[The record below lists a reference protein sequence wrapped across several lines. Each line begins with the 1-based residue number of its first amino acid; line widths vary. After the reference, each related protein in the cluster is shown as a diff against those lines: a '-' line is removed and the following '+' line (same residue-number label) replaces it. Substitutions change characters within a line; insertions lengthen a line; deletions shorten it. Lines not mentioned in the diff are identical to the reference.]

1 MKPVIALIGRPNVG
15 KSTLFNQITKSRDAL
30 VADFAGLTRDRKYGD
45 AVFQNKSFI
54 VVDTGGIGE
63 SEAGID
69 SYMAE
74 QSKTAINEAD
84 IIVFVVD
91 ARAGLLASDEQIA
104 RELRTLGKKVYL
116 VANKVDGVHAEAA
129 VVEFYQLGFGE
140 PLHVAASHGRGVA
153 QMLEDV
159 LADVPEDEDPELHD
173 QNTGLRLA
181 VIGRPNVGKSTLVNR
196 LLGEER
202 VVVYDMPGTTRD
214 SIYIP
219 YERNEQKYT
228 LIDTAGV
235 RRKGKVD
242 EMVEKFSIV
251 KTLQAIKDAHVV
263 IVVLDAREGV
273 VEQDLHLIGYALEAG
288 RAMVIAINK
297 WDNMTEYDRKQCKLD
312 VERRFDFI
320 PWAKVHLI
328 SALHGT
334 GVGEMYPSI
343 HRAFDSSHLKVS
355 PAKLTQILND
365 ATEAHQPPM
374 INGKRIKMRYAHMG
388 GQNPPTII
396 VHGNKVDKT
405 PADYRRYL
413 ENVFRRVYKLEGT
426 PVRIDFK
433 TSENPFEG
441 RKSQMD
447 ERVAARKRRYVQKFK
462 KAEKKFKR

>member
-45 AVFQNKSFI
+45 AVYQNKSFI

-69 SYMAE
+69 AYMAE

-104 RELRTLGKKVYL
+104 REIRTLGKKVYL

-153 QMLEDV
+153 QMLEEV
-159 LADVPEDEDPELHD
+159 LSDVPEDESQEEHD
-173 QNTGLRLA
+173 KNTGLRLA

-196 LLGEER
+196 LLGEDR
-202 VVVYDMPGTTRD
+202 VVVFDMPGTTRD

-219 YERNEQKYT
+219 YERNEKKYT

-242 EMVEKFSIV
+242 EMIEKFSIV
-251 KTLQAIKDAHVV
+251 KTLQAIKDAHVIV
-263 IVVLDAREGV
+263 VVLDAREGV

-312 VERRFDFI
+312 VDRRFDFI

-334 GVGEMYPSI
+334 GVGDLYPSI
-343 HRAFDSSHLKVS
+343 HRAYDSSHLKVS
-355 PAKLTQILND
+355 PAKITQILND

-374 INGKRIKMRYAHMG
+374 ISGRRIKMRYAHMG
-388 GQNPPTII
+388 GQNPPTIV

-413 ENVFRRVYKLEGT
+413 ENVFRKVYKLEGT
-426 PVRIDFK
+426 PVRIEFK

-441 RKSQMD
+441 RKTQMD
-447 ERVAARKRRYVQKFK
+447 ERIAARKRRYVQKFK
-462 KAEKKFKR
+462 KAEKKFKS

>member
-15 KSTLFNQITKSRDAL
+15 KSTIFNQITKSRDAL

-69 SYMAE
+69 AYMAE
-74 QSKTAINEAD
+74 QSKTAIHEAD

-104 RELRTLGKKVYL
+104 REIRTLGKKVYL

-140 PLHVAASHGRGVA
+140 PMHVAASHGRGIA

-159 LADVPEDEDPELHD
+159 LADIPEDEDQSELD
-173 QNTGLRLA
+173 KNSGLRMA
-181 VIGRPNVGKSTLVNR
+181 IIGRPNVGKSTLVNR
-196 LLGEER
+196 LLGEDR
-202 VVVYDMPGTTRD
+202 VVVFDMPGTTRD

-219 YERNEQKYT
+219 FERNERKYT

-242 EMVEKFSIV
+242 EMIEKFSIV

-263 IVVLDAREGV
+263 VVVLDAREGV

-297 WDNMTEYDRKQCKLD
+297 WDNMTEYDRAQCKLD
-312 VERRFDFI
+312 IERRFDFI

-334 GVGEMYPSI
+334 GVGDLYPSI
-343 HRAFDSSHLKVS
+343 HRAYESSNLKVS
-355 PAKLTQILND
+355 PSKLTQILSD

-374 INGKRIKMRYAHMG
+374 VNGRRIKMRYAHMG
-388 GQNPPTII
+388 GQNPPTIV
-396 VHGNKVDKT
+396 VHGNKVDKVS
-405 PADYRRYL
+405 ADYRRYL
-413 ENVFRRVYKLEGT
+413 ENVFRKVYKLEGT

-441 RKSQMD
+441 RKTELN
-447 ERVAARKRRYVQKFK
+447 ERVAARRRRYVQKFK

>member
-251 KTLQAIKDAHVV
+251 KTLQAIKGAHVV
-263 IVVLDAREGV
+263 VVVLDAREGV

-312 VERRFDFI
+312 VDRRFDFI

-334 GVGEMYPSI
+334 GVGELYPSI

-374 INGKRIKMRYAHMG
+374 ISGKRIKMRYAHMG

-441 RKSQMD
+441 RKTQMD

>member
-45 AVFQNKSFI
+45 ATYQNKSFI

-63 SEAGID
+63 SEGGID
-69 SYMAE
+69 NYMAE

-84 IIVFVVD
+84 IIIFVVD

-104 RELRTLGKKVYL
+104 RELRTLGKKIYL

-129 VVEFYQLGFGE
+129 LVEFYKLGMGE
-140 PLHVAASHGRGVA
+140 PLQVAASHGRGVQ

-159 LADVPEDEDPELHD
+159 LQDIPEDENPEEHD
-173 QNTGLRLA
+173 KDTGLRLA
-181 VIGRPNVGKSTLVNR
+181 IIGRPNVGKSTLVNR
-196 LLGEER
+196 LLGEDR
-202 VVVYDMPGTTRD
+202 VVAFDQPGTTRD

-219 YERNEQKYT
+219 FEREGRKYT

-242 EMVEKFSIV
+242 EMIEKFSIV
-251 KTLQAIKDAHVV
+251 KTLQAMKDAHVV
-263 IVVLDAREGV
+263 VVVVDAREGI

-297 WDNMTEYDRKQCKLD
+297 WDNMSEYDRKQCKLD

-320 PWAKVHLI
+320 PWARIHLI

-334 GVGEMYPSI
+334 GVGELYPSI
-343 HRAFDSSHLKVS
+343 HRAYESANLKVS

-365 ATEAHQPPM
+365 ATDQHQPPTVQ
-374 INGKRIKMRYAHMG
+374 GRRIKMRYAHMG
-388 GQNPPTII
+388 GQNPPTIVI
-396 VHGNKVDKT
+396 HGNKVDKT

-413 ENVFRRVYKLEGT
+413 ENVFRKVY
-426 PVRIDFK
+426 
-433 TSENPFEG
+433 
-441 RKSQMD
+441 
-447 ERVAARKRRYVQKFK
+447 KRRYTS
-462 KAEKKFKR
+462 

>member
-140 PLHVAASHGRGVA
+140 PMHVAASHGRGVA

-159 LADVPEDEDPELHD
+159 LEDVPEDEDPELHD

-219 YERNEQKYT
+219 YERIEQKYT

-263 IVVLDAREGV
+263 VVVLDAREGV

-312 VERRFDFI
+312 VDRRFDFI

-334 GVGEMYPSI
+334 GVGELYPSI

-374 INGKRIKMRYAHMG
+374 ISGKRIKMRYAHMG

-441 RKSQMD
+441 RKTQMD
-447 ERVAARKRRYVQKFK
+447 ERIAARKRRYVQKFK
-462 KAEKKFKR
+462 KAEKKFRS

>member
-140 PLHVAASHGRGVA
+140 PMHVAASHGRGVA

-159 LADVPEDEDPELHD
+159 LEDVPEDEDPELHD

>member
-263 IVVLDAREGV
+263 VVVLDAREGV

-312 VERRFDFI
+312 VDRRFDFI

-334 GVGEMYPSI
+334 GVGELYPSI

-374 INGKRIKMRYAHMG
+374 ISGKRIKMRYAHMG

-462 KAEKKFKR
+462 KAAKKYKS

>member
-45 AVFQNKSFI
+45 ATYQNKSFI

-63 SEAGID
+63 SEGGID
-69 SYMAE
+69 NYMAE

-84 IIVFVVD
+84 IIIFVVD

-104 RELRTLGKKVYL
+104 RELRTLGKKIYL

-129 VVEFYQLGFGE
+129 LVEFYKLGMGE
-140 PLHVAASHGRGVA
+140 PLQVAASHGRGVQ

-159 LADVPEDEDPELHD
+159 LQDIPEDENPEEHD
-173 QNTGLRLA
+173 KDTGLRLA
-181 VIGRPNVGKSTLVNR
+181 IIGRPNVGKSTLVNR
-196 LLGEER
+196 LLGEDR
-202 VVVYDMPGTTRD
+202 VVAFDQPGTTRD

-219 YERNEQKYT
+219 FEREGRKYT

-242 EMVEKFSIV
+242 EMIEKFSIV
-251 KTLQAIKDAHVV
+251 KTLQAMKDAHVV
-263 IVVLDAREGV
+263 VVVVDAREGI

-297 WDNMTEYDRKQCKLD
+297 WDNMSEYDRKQCKLD

-320 PWAKVHLI
+320 PWARIHLI

-334 GVGEMYPSI
+334 GVGELYPSI
-343 HRAFDSSHLKVS
+343 HRAYESANLKVS

-365 ATEAHQPPM
+365 ATDQHQPPTVQ
-374 INGKRIKMRYAHMG
+374 GRRIKMRYAHMG
-388 GQNPPTII
+388 GQNPPTIVI
-396 VHGNKVDKT
+396 HGNKVDKT

-413 ENVFRRVYKLEGT
+413 ENVFRKVYKLEGT
-426 PVRIDFK
+426 PVKIEFK
-433 TSENPFEG
+433 TSETRLKVVRVRSMNVQLHVVVVIFRNSKS
-441 RKSQMD
+441 RK
-447 ERVAARKRRYVQKFK
+447 EI
-462 KAEKKFKR
+462 

>member
-45 AVFQNKSFI
+45 ATYQNKSFI

-63 SEAGID
+63 SEGGID
-69 SYMAE
+69 NYMAE

-84 IIVFVVD
+84 IIIFVVD

-104 RELRTLGKKVYL
+104 RELRTLGKKIYL

-129 VVEFYQLGFGE
+129 LVEFYKLGMGE
-140 PLHVAASHGRGVA
+140 PLQVAASHGRGVQ

-159 LADVPEDEDPELHD
+159 LQDIPEDENPEEHD
-173 QNTGLRLA
+173 KDTGLRLA
-181 VIGRPNVGKSTLVNR
+181 IIGRPNVGKSTLVNR
-196 LLGEER
+196 LLGEDR
-202 VVVYDMPGTTRD
+202 VVAFDQPGTTRD

-219 YERNEQKYT
+219 FEREGRKYT

-242 EMVEKFSIV
+242 EMIEKFSIV
-251 KTLQAIKDAHVV
+251 KTLQAMKDAHVV
-263 IVVLDAREGV
+263 VVVVDAREGI

-297 WDNMTEYDRKQCKLD
+297 WDNMSEYDRKQCKLD

-320 PWAKVHLI
+320 PWARIHLI

-334 GVGEMYPSI
+334 GVGELYPSI
-343 HRAFDSSHLKVS
+343 HRAYESANLKVS

-365 ATEAHQPPM
+365 ATDQHQPPTVQ
-374 INGKRIKMRYAHMG
+374 GRRIKMRYAHMG
-388 GQNPPTII
+388 GQNPPTIVI
-396 VHGNKVDKT
+396 HGNKVDKT

-413 ENVFRRVYKLEGT
+413 ENVFRKVYKLEGC
-426 PVRIDFK
+426 
-433 TSENPFEG
+433 
-441 RKSQMD
+441 
-447 ERVAARKRRYVQKFK
+447 
-462 KAEKKFKR
+462 

>member
-441 RKSQMD
+441 HKSQMD

>member
-45 AVFQNKSFI
+45 ATYQNKSFI

-63 SEAGID
+63 SEGGID
-69 SYMAE
+69 NYMAE

-84 IIVFVVD
+84 IIIFVVD

-104 RELRTLGKKVYL
+104 RELRTLGKKIYL

-129 VVEFYQLGFGE
+129 LVEFYKLGMGE
-140 PLHVAASHGRGVA
+140 PLQVAASHGRGVQ

-159 LADVPEDEDPELHD
+159 LQDIPEDENPEEHD
-173 QNTGLRLA
+173 KDTGLRLA
-181 VIGRPNVGKSTLVNR
+181 IIGRPNVGKSTLVNR
-196 LLGEER
+196 LLGEDR
-202 VVVYDMPGTTRD
+202 VVAFDQPGTTRD

-219 YERNEQKYT
+219 FEREGRKYT

-242 EMVEKFSIV
+242 EMIEKFSIV
-251 KTLQAIKDAHVV
+251 KTLQAMKDAHVV
-263 IVVLDAREGV
+263 VVVVDAREGI

-297 WDNMTEYDRKQCKLD
+297 WDNMSEYDRKQCKLD

-320 PWAKVHLI
+320 PWARIHLI

-334 GVGEMYPSI
+334 GVGELYPSI
-343 HRAFDSSHLKVS
+343 HRAYESANLKVS

-365 ATEAHQPPM
+365 ATDQHQPPTVQ
-374 INGKRIKMRYAHMG
+374 GRRIKMRYAHMG
-388 GQNPPTII
+388 GQNPPTIVI
-396 VHGNKVDKT
+396 HGNKVDKT

-413 ENVFRRVYKLEGT
+413 ENVFRKVYKLEGT
-426 PVRIDFK
+426 PVKIEFK

-441 RKSQMD
+441 RKSQVD
-447 ERVAARKRRYVQKFK
+447 ERTAARLSLIHI
-462 KAEKKFKR
+462 

>member
-69 SYMAE
+69 AYMAE
-74 QSKTAINEAD
+74 QSKTAIDEAD
-84 IIVFVVD
+84 IIIFVVD

-104 RELRTLGKKVYL
+104 REIRALGKKVYL

-129 VVEFYQLGFGE
+129 VVEFFQLGFGE

-159 LADVPEDEDPELHD
+159 LEDVPEDEEQPNRDEM
-173 QNTGLRLA
+173 TGLRMA
-181 VIGRPNVGKSTLVNR
+181 IIGRPNVGKSTLVNR

-219 YERNEQKYT
+219 FERNERKYT

-242 EMVEKFSIV
+242 EMIEKFSIV
-251 KTLQAIKDAHVV
+251 KTLQAIKDANVV
-263 IVVLDAREGV
+263 VVVLDAREGV

-297 WDNMTEYDRKQCKLD
+297 WDNMSEYDRKQCKLD

-334 GVGEMYPSI
+334 GVGDMYPSI
-343 HRAFDSSHLKVS
+343 HRAYESSNLKVS

-365 ATEAHQPPM
+365 AADAHQPPM
-374 INGKRIKMRYAHMG
+374 VNGRRIKMRYAHMG
-388 GQNPPTII
+388 GQNPPTIVI
-396 VHGNKVDKT
+396 HGNKVDKIA
-405 PADYRRYL
+405 ADYRRYL
-413 ENVFRRVYKLEGT
+413 ENVFRKVYKLEGT

-441 RKSQMD
+441 RKSTID
-447 ERVAARKRRYVQKFK
+447 ERVAARRRRYVQKFK